1 MLKVALEYCEAV
13 DDITA
18 NKFVKLGKYELDD
31 EHWEIVKDLLQVL
44 KVKFAQLFINFV
56 LY

>member
-18 NKFVKLGKYELDD
+18 NKSVKLHKYELDD
-31 EHWEIVKDLLQVL
+31 EDWEIVKNLLQVL